1 MPSSRPLG
9 CNNGPAPLLVGLTGG
24 IGSGKS
30 TVAALLAQ
38 HGAAVIDAD
47 AISRQLTAAGGSA
60 MAAIA
65 RHFGADFITAEG
77 ALDRDRMRA
86 LAYTDPLAKQQLE
99 AIIHPLV
106 GEETWRQ
113 ARTAVAAGHPCL
125 VFDVPLLV
133 ESTRWRQQV
142 DHVLVVD
149 CLPQTQ
155 IRRVVARNALAPAA
169 VEAIMAAQ
177 SSRLSRLKAADSV
190 IFNDDLTLEDLSLEV
205 AALAPRF
212 KLSLRLKP

>member
-1 MPSSRPLG
+1 MR
-9 CNNGPAPLLVGLTGG
+9 APFHVGLTGG

-38 HGAAVIDAD
+38 LGAAIIDAD
-47 AISRQLTAAGGSA
+47 AIARQLTASAGLA
-60 MAAIA
+60 MPAIA
-65 RHFGADFITAEG
+65 QRFGPGFITAEG

-86 LAYTDPLAKQQLE
+86 LAFSDPGAKQGLE

-106 GEETWRQ
+106 AEETARQ
-113 ARTAVAAGHPCL
+113 AHAAQESGYPFL

-133 ESTRWRQQV
+133 ESANWRQRV

-149 CLPQTQ
+149 CLAETQ
-155 IRRVVARNALAPAA
+155 ITRVMARNGLTRVA
-169 VEAIMAAQ
+169 VEAIITAQ
-177 SSRLSRLKAADSV
+177 SSRLRRLQAADSV
-190 IFNDDLTLEDLSLEV
+190 IFNDGLSHQGLSAEV

-212 KLSLRLKP
+212 KLSSGPAN